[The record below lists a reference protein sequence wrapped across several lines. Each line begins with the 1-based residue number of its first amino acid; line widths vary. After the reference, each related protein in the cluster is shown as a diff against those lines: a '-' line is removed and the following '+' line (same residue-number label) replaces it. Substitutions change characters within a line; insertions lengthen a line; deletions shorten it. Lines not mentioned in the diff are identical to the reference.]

1 MTEKPKIWK
10 SDCLNRKDEGKFL
23 INYLLKRYEQNK
35 EKPFVLNLNAEW
47 GFGKTYFLENLKLEL
62 EKKHHPV
69 VYFDAWKNDYTK
81 DPLLAFISEVD
92 NSLKEYFKVESK
104 TYKAFKGAIK
114 SIAPKLLSSVSKK
127 LVGVSLDELEEVIED
142 EKISKEIEDNSE
154 MIEKNVSTFVL
165 KSAENALKNHQVI
178 KKSIGSFKSNMT
190 LLLDEIGK
198 VEDKKLPLF
207 ILIDELD
214 RCRPSYAIE
223 LLENI
228 KHLFDIK
235 SIIFIV
241 ATDSKQLSHSI
252 NAIYG
257 NEFESQRYLKRFFD
271 QEYTLRT
278 PDSYEY
284 SYYLF
289 EQYGLLNNELL
300 YFPLEEEYYKDKNLE
315 VQLFSLYADFFK
327 LVPRDINQVMI
338 VLSAIIL
345 TWEGKESIHLGY
357 ILFLIMLK
365 QKDDDLFWEYK
376 VMLDI
381 NIFKKMNNKNL
392 LNNNVKIYSCDKYRD
407 IKDISIESLIKEYIQ
422 FENMSQEK
430 FLIRCEYEDELNIM
444 TNMYGTIKDEL
455 YTIREWN
462 ILKRHIDYGSNPIEE
477 KKLISPKLKL
487 YNEIV
492 LRSGQFTI

>member
-1 MTEKPKIWK
+1 LTEKLKIWE

-23 INYLLKRYEQNK
+23 IHYLLKRYEQNK

-62 EKKHHPV
+62 EEKHHPV

-92 NSLKEYFKVESK
+92 NSLKEYFKVDSK
-104 TYKAFKGAIK
+104 TYKVFKGAIK

-154 MIEKNVSTFVL
+154 MIEKSASTFVL

-190 LLLDEIGK
+190 LLLDEISK

-300 YFPLEEEYYKDKNLE
+300 YSPLEEEYYKDKNLE

-357 ILFLIMLK
+357 MLFLIMLK
-365 QKDDDLFWEYK
+365 QKDDNLFLEYEK
-376 VMLDI
+376 EENKITLVEKMISNDSL
-381 NIFKKMNNKNL
+381 KKDVKLMFTTGKGIEKNL
-392 LNNNVKIYSCDKYRD
+392 S
-407 IKDISIESLIKEYIQ
+407 ISYLIGEYIGL
-422 FENMSQEK
+422 EN
-430 FLIRCEYEDELNIM
+430 
-444 TNMYGTIKDEL
+444 IKLE
-455 YTIREWN
+455 
-462 ILKRHIDYGSNPIEE
+462 
-477 KKLISPKLKL
+477 KLISTDTYLKPIIIRRIYGVLESDMATIPGFIQFQYKRNQKLKESEKLFFLKLKL
-487 YNEIV
+487 YSEIV
-492 LRSGQFTI
+492 LRSGQFTV